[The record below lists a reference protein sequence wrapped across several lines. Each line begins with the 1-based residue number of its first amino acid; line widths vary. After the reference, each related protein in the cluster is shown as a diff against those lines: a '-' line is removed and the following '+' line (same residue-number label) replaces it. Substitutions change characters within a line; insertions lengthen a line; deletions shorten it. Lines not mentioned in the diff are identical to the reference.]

1 MRKLLLAAPAT
12 ALLAL
17 SAAAW
22 AGPQRLDEGRL
33 GGVAAGQDAGAT
45 PGFSTVVSQPTE
57 NSTNFNSSTSTSNSA
72 SQMLGGS
79 ATNQSYATGIF
90 SNNVTAA
97 GMANTSVI
105 GTINGVP

>member
-17 SAAAW
+17 STAAW

-45 PGFSTVVSQPTE
+45 PSISTVVSQPT
-57 NSTNFNSSTSTSNSA
+57 TTTNSSSLSNFQA
-72 SQMLGGS
+72 SNTNQSLGGS
-79 ATNQSYATGIF
+79 ATNQSYGTGIF
-90 SNNVTAA
+90 SNNVTAV
-97 GMANTSVI
+97 GSANTSLF
-105 GTINGVP
+105 GTIGGQ